1 MHLTAKALAAALAA
15 PVALAASAAPAA
27 NPPSFIKG
35 DVRVTHF
42 DGESDDLLTGGLG
55 AAGIQSATA
64 PALSDPPTAAE
75 LRRLAIYNNYR
86 ALVDPTPGGGFGT
99 LYGPDVSADGVPGEG
114 PGKVPGVEYLA
125 FAGPASGQVNV
136 SVMAQIPDSF
146 DPAEPCIVTGP
157 SSGSRGIY
165 GAIGTSGEWGL
176 KNGCAVAY
184 TDKGT
189 GTGAHDLQD
198 DTVDLITGVREDAD
212 AAGKESI
219 FTAKVNDRKRGD
231 YNEETP
237 DRFAFKHAHSQQNP
251 EADWSKSVLQSIE
264 FAFWALNEEYPD
276 AGIEPANTVVIA
288 SSVSNGGGSSVL
300 AAEQD
305 KAGLI
310 DGIAVS
316 EPNVNPEPGGD
327 FAIQQGDDAP
337 FFDHSKS
344 LYDYTT
350 LLNLYQ
356 GCANLA
362 NPAAPF
368 NFLGLTPIQQNRCA
382 SLAELGLLTSD
393 TVGAQAAEAQQIIN
407 DFGILEEQ
415 NIVQPSHYWA
425 FVPQAIAV
433 TYANAYGRFSVLERL
448 CGYSFGA
455 TTGNILTPD
464 LGNPDAGAP
473 VPLAQAS
480 ENALF
485 ATSNGIPPTGG
496 VNLINDR
503 AVEGSRE
510 TRHSTSP
517 STGRQDH
524 NIDGNLCL
532 RDLATGVDTVTDQK
546 LKGRRQAQH
555 KRIRN
560 GIREIRAS
568 GGLNGKPA
576 LFVVGRNDAILPPN
590 HTSRAYF
597 GLNKSKNGESSNLR
611 YIEVLN
617 AQHLDA
623 FNQFAGFDTRFIPL
637 HHYFNQALD
646 IMLDHLRN
654 GAPLPDSQVVR
665 TTPRGGTPGA
675 APAIEEAVNL
685 PAIQQDPGMGDAILF
700 QDDRVLIPE

>member
-1 MHLTAKALAAALAA
+1 MRITAKVLGAALAV
-15 PVALAASAAPAA
+15 PVLLAASPVLAADPPA
-27 NPPSFIKG
+27 FIKG
-35 DVRVTHF
+35 DVRITEF
-42 DGESDDLLTGGLG
+42 DGVTDDVLTAGLG
-55 AAGIQSATA
+55 VAGLQSGTP
-64 PALSDPPTAAE
+64 PALSDPPTAVE

-86 ALVDPTPGGGFGT
+86 ALVDITTGGGYGT
-99 LYGPDVSADGVPGEG
+99 LYGPDVSAAGVPGEG
-114 PGKVPGVEYLA
+114 PGMIAGREYLA
-125 FAGPASGQVNV
+125 FAGPASGHVNV
-136 SVMAQIPDSF
+136 SLLVQVPNSF
-146 DPAEPCIVTGP
+146 DLDAPCIVTGP

-189 GTGAHDLQD
+189 GTGAHDLAD
-198 DTVDLITGVREDAD
+198 DTVDLIAGERVTAD
-212 AAGKESI
+212 EAGKESI
-219 FTAKVNDRKRGD
+219 FTARINDRKRAD
-231 YNEETP
+231 YNDETP
-237 DRFAFKHAHSQQNP
+237 NRFAFKHAHSENNP
-251 EADWSKSVLQSIE
+251 EADWGRNVLQSIR
-264 FAFWALNEEYPD
+264 FAFWALNEAYPD
-276 AGIEPANTVVIA
+276 ADIRPGNTVVIA

-305 KAGLI
+305 KQGLI
-310 DGIAVS
+310 DGVAVS

-327 FAIQQGDDAP
+327 FAIKQGDGAP

-356 GCANLA
+356 ACANLD

-368 NFLGLTPIQQNRCA
+368 NFLGLTAIQQNRCA
-382 SLAELGLLTSD
+382 SLAELGLLTSG
-393 TVGAQAAEAQQIIN
+393 TLAGQAAEAQGIIN

-415 NIVQPSHYWA
+415 NIVQPSHYWV
-425 FVPQAIAV
+425 FVPQGIAV
-433 TYANAYGRFSVLERL
+433 TYANAYGKFSVLERL

-455 TTGNILTPD
+455 TTGNSLIPN
-464 LGNPDAGAP
+464 LGNPDDGVP
-473 VPLAQAS
+473 VPLALAA

-532 RDLATGVDTVTDQK
+532 RDLATGVDTVTGEK
-546 LKGRRQAQH
+546 LRGRQQARHTQ
-555 KRIRN
+555 ILN

-568 GGLNGKPA
+568 GDLNGKPA
-576 LFVVGRNDAILPPN
+576 IFVTGRSDAILPPN

-597 GLNKSKNGESSNLR
+597 GLNRLREGTDSGLR

-623 FNQFAGFDTRFIPL
+623 FNQFPGFDNRFIPL
-637 HHYFNQALD
+637 HHYFIQALD
-646 IMLDHLRN
+646 IMFAHLKN
-654 GAPLPDSQVVR
+654 DAPMPPSQVVR
-665 TTPRGGTPGA
+665 TVPRGGPDGGA
-675 APAIEEAVNL
+675 PDIVEAVNL
-685 PAIQQDPGMGDAILF
+685 PAIQQNPAVTDEIRFEGN
-700 QDDRVLIPE
+700 QVLIPE